1 MGELNDYDGGGGG
14 RGDKLL
20 WEGIGHGRVVQRF
33 PRIGFIFGNIPSSS
47 GIRINFVLKFK

>member
-1 MGELNDYDGGGGG
+1 MGELNDYDGGGG

-33 PRIGFIFGNIPSSS
+33 PRIGFIFGNIPSFS